1 MKSELIIALD
11 VQKIESVTQVI
22 DALPPAIAFFKVG
35 LELFTSHGPTAL
47 APLLQRNKRI
57 FLDLKIHDI
66 PNTVAQ
72 AVLSAGRHRVA
83 LLTVHATG
91 GRAMLA
97 AAAEA
102 AAKLGPDRPRL
113 VAVTT
118 LTSLAQTDLA
128 DIGVSRELREHTLA
142 LGRMAVSCG
151 IDGIVCSAQE
161 VSAFRKALGPD
172 AILVTPGI
180 RPTGADIGD
189 QKRVATPA
197 SAVKDGAN
205 FLVVGR
211 PILAATNPR
220 VAAEAILAEME
231 AALTE

>member
-1 MKSELIIALD
+1 MKPELIVALD
-11 VQKIESVTQVI
+11 VQDATAATRVADLLPSQVS
-22 DALPPAIAFFKVG
+22 FFKVG
-35 LELFTSHGPTAL
+35 LELFASQGPAAL
-47 APLLQRNKRI
+47 EPLLRRGKSI
-57 FLDLKIHDI
+57 FLDLKLHDI

-72 AVLSAGRHRVA
+72 AVLSAGKHRVS
-83 LLTVHATG
+83 LLTVHASG

-102 AAKLGPDRPRL
+102 AARLGADRPRL

-118 LTSLAQTDLA
+118 LTSLSQNDLA
-128 DIGVSRELREHTLA
+128 DIGVVRDLRQHTIA

-151 IDGIVCSAQE
+151 IDGVVCSAQE
-161 VSAFRKALGPD
+161 AASFRQALGPD

-180 RPTGADIGD
+180 RPSGTDVGD

-197 SAVKDGAN
+197 SAVAAGAN

-211 PILAATNPR
+211 PILAAPDPR
-220 VAAEAILAEME
+220 TAAEAILREMMGP
-231 AALTE
+231 